1 MRQSIRSK
9 MIAWIALPTLL
20 IYLLV
25 AIGALLFLRRVEE
38 SYARTRMTQL
48 AANYAR
54 QFDLLL
60 RESAMIADTSAR
72 LLEIEPQPAEEKIY
86 ELLSSNVNNGRYV
99 YGSACAF
106 EPGTYKTDDS
116 LYSPYVYRGADG
128 LQRMDI
134 DRSVYDWY
142 SDPAWQWFRRP
153 KERGAGTWTDPY
165 FDEGAGNVL
174 MTTYSAPFFRDG
186 AFRGVITVDIQL
198 PQLQQTLGRA
208 IAPDL
213 DFVILTGDGHFVY
226 SPETHRIMTQTID
239 DALKEFGRPALTQV
253 VQRALAGG
261 VAGAVDVD
269 GWDTPQRQWLFYAP
283 IPSTGWMFLSRLPES
298 VVLKEAQRKAMLLGG
313 ALATTLCLMLLAIY
327 FVSRRIT
334 APIARLNDKVLEIA
348 HGDLN
353 ARVQQTAGGDEVAEL
368 GRTFNKMADDLQVH
382 IKRVAEQEAA
392 RQRIDHELDLA
403 RDIQTRLLP
412 QTPPKI
418 DGYDI
423 AGWNRPAEQTGGDY
437 FDWQPVSG
445 GRLVVSI
452 ADATGHGI
460 APALVTAVCRAY
472 ARASFPTGQALE
484 QLVGRINDLL
494 IEDLQ
499 SERFVTFAVAVLD
512 PRTHEVQL
520 LSAGHGPMFF
530 RHAHDGRIESLD
542 SHGLPLAVAPSAQY
556 GPVQVLAMQPGDIL
570 FLVTDGFFEWIGH
583 DEKQFGIE
591 RLTAILRAASML
603 SAAEIIQTAY
613 EAVLKHAGGTPQQ
626 DDLTAVVIRRL
637 R

>member
-25 AIGALLFLRRVEE
+25 AAGALLFLRHVEE
-38 SYARTRMTQL
+38 DYARTRMTQQ

-60 RESAMIADTSAR
+60 REAAMIADTSAR
-72 LLEIEPQPAEEKIY
+72 LLEIEPQPSDEKIY
-86 ELLSSNVNNGRYV
+86 ELLASNVNNGRYV

-106 EPGTYKTDDS
+106 EPGSYKTDDS
-116 LYSPYVYRGADG
+116 LFSPYVYRGSNG

-142 SDPAWQWFRRP
+142 SDPAWQWFRKP
-153 KERGAGTWTDPY
+153 KERRAGTWTDPY

-174 MTTYSAPFFRDG
+174 MVTYSAPFFRNG
-186 AFRGVITVDIQL
+186 EFRGVVTVDIQL

-208 IAPDL
+208 INPDL
-213 DFVILTGDGHFVY
+213 DFVVLTREGRFVY
-226 SPETHRIMTQTID
+226 SPETRRIMTQTID
-239 DALKEFGRPALTQV
+239 DALQEYGRPELAKVVRQALD
-253 VQRALAGG
+253 GG
-261 VAGAVDVD
+261 VAGVEDVE
-269 GWDTPQRQWLFYAP
+269 GWDQPQRQWLFYAP
-283 IPSTGWMFLSRLPES
+283 IPSTQWMFLSRLPES
-298 VVLKEAQRKAMLLGG
+298 VVLREAQRKALLLGG

-334 APIARLNDKVLEIA
+334 SPIARLNDKVLEIA

-353 ARVQQTAGGDEVAEL
+353 ARVQQIKGGDEVAEL

-392 RQRIDHELDLA
+392 RQRMDHEIDLA
-403 RDIQTRLLP
+403 RDIQVRLLP
-412 QTPPKI
+412 QSPPKI

-423 AGWNRPAEQTGGDY
+423 AGWSRPAEKTGGDY
-437 FDWQPVSG
+437 FDWQPLPD
-445 GRLVVSI
+445 GRLVISI

-460 APALVTAVCRAY
+460 APALVTSVCRAY
-472 ARASFPTGQALE
+472 SRASFPTGQGLE

-494 IEDLQ
+494 VEDLQ

-512 PRTHEVQL
+512 ARTHCVQL
-520 LSAGHGPMFF
+520 LSAGHGPLFYL
-530 RHAHDGRIESLD
+530 HAAGNRIESLD
-542 SHGLPLAVAPSAQY
+542 SHGLPLAVAANSAY
-556 GPVQVLAMQPGDIL
+556 GPLQTLEMQVGDMLIL
-570 FLVTDGFFEWIGH
+570 MTDGFFEWLGPN
-583 DEKQFGIE
+583 DKQFGTA
-591 RLTAILRAASML
+591 RLAEVLRQAAARPS
-603 SAAEIIQTAY
+603 AEIIQAAY
-613 EAVLKHAGGTPQQ
+613 DAVLAHAGGSPQQ
-626 DDLTAVVIRRL
+626 DDLTAVVIRRV